1 MFVTICL
8 SSLIIS
14 TYSFSAVNNQ
24 NLQSLWNWTQHNLTI
39 QTGRI
44 FFRGNPK
51 LCKSEIHAMW
61 EKTGI
66 AVEPEE
72 GDFRYNGERASCEWT
87 FCWSQKMC

>member
-8 SSLIIS
+8 SFPIIS
-14 TYSFSAVNNQ
+14 MYSFSAVNNQ

-39 QTGRI
+39 QAGRI

-51 LCKSEIHAMW
+51 LCMSEIHAMW

-66 AVEPEE
+66 TVKREE
-72 GDFRYNGERASCEWT
+72 GDVRYNGERASCE
-87 FCWSQKMC
+87 